1 MDHERK
7 IKPSPFIPMIIRSLS
22 IAVALLL
29 FIWSPV
35 TTYAQE
41 TVPIEIFGLYFGSF
55 DALSVSIPILTFF
68 VALIDG
74 FNPCAMWVLLFL
86 ISLLLD
92 MKEAWKRWY
101 LGAVFLLTTAVAY
114 YLFLL
119 SWLKINE
126 LIGLIPITRA
136 LIAIAAWVVGFW
148 TINSYL
154 QNRKQEQ
161 TGCKVGE
168 AEERKKMFSRIREI
182 LQRQNLAWMTI
193 GIIILAFSV
202 NLFELLCSA
211 ALPATYTNV
220 LASQGIDGLGKY
232 LYLLLYVIIFAL
244 DDFLIFAIAMI
255 TLQAT
260 GITTKYNNLIK
271 LISGIIMLILA
282 GWITI
287 EVMTGLG
294 IL

>member
-1 MDHERK
+1 MKDTF
-7 IKPSPFIPMIIRSLS
+7 S
-22 IAVALLL
+22 ALLSRKTLIHAL
-29 FIWSPV
+29 FAGLLVVIMTPLTV
-35 TTYAQE
+35 FAEE
-41 TVPIEIFGLYFGSF
+41 TVPIEIFGFYFGSF
-55 DALSVSIPILTFF
+55 DALSVSIPVLTFF

-92 MKEAWKRWY
+92 MKEVWKRWY
-101 LGAVFLLTTAVAY
+101 LGGVFLLTTAVAY

-136 LIAIAAWVVGFW
+136 IIAIAAWIVGFW
-148 TINSYL
+148 SINSYL
-154 QNRKQEQ
+154 QHRKEQQ

-168 AEERKKMFSRIREI
+168 SEDRKKMFSRIREI
-182 LQRQNLAWMTI
+182 LQRQNLAWMTV

-211 ALPATYTNV
+211 ALPATYTNI

-232 LYLLLYVIIFAL
+232 LYLLLYVIVFAL
-244 DDFLIFAIAMI
+244 DDFLVFAIAMV